1 MKSNIK
7 IIKNKVVHQ
16 LQQQEGKSKTNQYHK
31 NISLHKNNINLKNKH
46 ININNSNTYLCSKNS
61 EFQLGKVK
69 ENCGLVKDL
78 NKAKV
83 KRKRPNKIIKTIK
96 K

>member
-1 MKSNIK
+1 M
-7 IIKNKVVHQ
+7 
-16 LQQQEGKSKTNQYHK
+16 
-31 NISLHKNNINLKNKH
+31 SLDKNNINLKNKH

-69 ENCGLVKDL
+69 GNCGLVKAL

-96 K
+96 KEEKVQNR